1 MKAPLLLLILTVI
14 WFLAGLILI
23 FRVWMNGAYL
33 MSILFLPLVA
43 GSLGVWLNQ
52 RWAYWLLV
60 AHWTVIFLLGIF
72 NFFMGEESVRLTKL
86 AFAGGMAA
94 YCLICAIE
102 FEERRRAAWAA
113 AVCASE
119 DPIDW
124 IYPPDQKAED

>member
-1 MKAPLLLLILTVI
+1 MKAPLFLLILAVL
-14 WFLAGLILI
+14 WFFGGLFLAYRLL
-23 FRVWMNGAYL
+23 MNGAYL
-33 MSILFLPLVA
+33 WSLLFLPLVT
-43 GSLGVWLNQ
+43 GSLGVWLNW
-52 RWAYWLLV
+52 RWGYWLVLAYWAILLLV
-60 AHWTVIFLLGIF
+60 GIF

-94 YCLICAIE
+94 YCLVCAIE

-113 AVCASE
+113 AVCAGE